1 MTSSATVNGM
11 TTTQLTPQKVTPTY
25 TDAPSTIWAI
35 RGGIQPLATPRC
47 GFDGNDCP
55 LSDWQ
60 RSGIYIC
67 IGGGV
72 LLLFVLFFFV
82 VLIYIFREKRKE
94 AARRDAEWQI
104 PFLTLEKLG
113 KAKSHESR
121 SMHSLHSMRSSKS
134 SHSKF
139 SMNSK
144 QDTADLGYFVLND
157 EPVFAYKYKMMPR
170 LIFEDFAEFRM
181 LRKLEHDNVHRFIGI
196 CHDHSPMMSIWKFAS
211 RGTLEEVIAKGSMN
225 LDAFFAMSL
234 IRDLS
239 EGLQFIHRSFLGVH
253 GNLCSRTCW
262 IDERWQLKVQD
273 RMVELVEEKKKSD
286 ILLQRMLPKQVAE
299 KLKMGQSVEPESFES
314 VTIFFSDVVQFTNLA
329 AKCTPL
335 QIVNLL
341 NDLYTMFDT
350 IIEQH
355 SVYKVETIGDGYLC
369 VSGLPYRN
377 GIQHV
382 REIAEMS
389 LSFLTVVQAFRIPHL
404 PSESINLRIG
414 MHSGSCVAGV
424 VGLAMPRY
432 CLFGDTVNTA
442 SRMESNGKPG
452 RIHISGE
459 AEALLRQVGGYE
471 TETRGEVIIKGKGV
485 METFWLNGRSS
496 TGSSHNQPRLLSR
509 SSPLQTSTNTRLF
522 HSREPTPPMQNERSM
537 KSTHQPILPNY
548 DEAEGMYRKA
558 NPRKNS

>member
-1 MTSSATVNGM
+1 
-11 TTTQLTPQKVTPTY
+11 
-25 TDAPSTIWAI
+25 
-35 RGGIQPLATPRC
+35 
-47 GFDGNDCP
+47 
-55 LSDWQ
+55 
-60 RSGIYIC
+60 
-67 IGGGV
+67 
-72 LLLFVLFFFV
+72 
-82 VLIYIFREKRKE
+82 
-94 AARRDAEWQI
+94 
-104 PFLTLEKLG
+104 
-113 KAKSHESR
+113 
-121 SMHSLHSMRSSKS
+121 
-134 SHSKF
+134 
-139 SMNSK
+139 
-144 QDTADLGYFVLND
+144 
-157 EPVFAYKYKMMPR
+157 
-170 LIFEDFAEFRM
+170 
-181 LRKLEHDNVHRFIGI
+181 
-196 CHDHSPMMSIWKFAS
+196 
-211 RGTLEEVIAKGSMN
+211 
-225 LDAFFAMSL
+225 
-234 IRDLS
+234 
-239 EGLQFIHRSFLGVH
+239 
-253 GNLCSRTCW
+253 
-262 IDERWQLKVQD
+262 
-273 RMVELVEEKKKSD
+273 
-286 ILLQRMLPKQVAE
+286 MLPKQVAE

-404 PSESINLRIG
+404 PSETINLRIG

-496 TGSSHNQPRLLSR
+496 TGSSHNQPRLLRR

-522 HSREPTPPMQNERSM
+522 HSREPTSPMQNERSM
-537 KSTHQPILPNY
+537 ISTDQPILPNY